1 MRMSLLP
8 IALVVGLLAGCG
20 GEPPSPVPAAPL
32 ADSQDAVTRI
42 GDVTVRATVMP
53 TAMLGE
59 LVAAKYDIPRADNQ
73 IMLMVGLRRGG
84 EGLETSVPAKI
95 VATASD
101 LRGKRT
107 TIGLRELTS
116 ESLVDY
122 LGIVPVTLPDTLK
135 FDLDITLD
143 DGARTTL
150 QFTREFPRD

>member
-8 IALVVGLLAGCG
+8 IALVVGLLAGCS
-20 GEPPSPVPAAPL
+20 GEPPPPVPAATL
-32 ADSQDAVTRI
+32 TASQDAVTRI

-53 TAMLGE
+53 TAMLGD
-59 LVAAKYDIPRADNQ
+59 LVAAKYDIPRADNR
-73 IMLMVGLRRGG
+73 IMLMVGLRRGA

-107 TIGLRELTS
+107 TIELRELTND
-116 ESLVDY
+116 SLVDY

-150 QFTREFPRD
+150 QFTREFPRG